1 MGRFLG
7 DLLAPRLLRG
17 AAYHGSFM
25 NINVVETSA
34 IDSHTYLYPGKPAAL
49 AGVAS

>member
-7 DLLAPRLLRG
+7 DLLASRLLGG

-25 NINVVETSA
+25 NINVETSA